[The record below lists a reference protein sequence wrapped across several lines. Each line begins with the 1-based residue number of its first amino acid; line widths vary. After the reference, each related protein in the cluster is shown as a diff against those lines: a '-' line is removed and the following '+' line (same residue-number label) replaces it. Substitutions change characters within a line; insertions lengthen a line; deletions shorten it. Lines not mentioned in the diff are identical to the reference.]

1 MKLIIMSTESFDF
14 KIREKLEEI
23 SADLIHLHS
32 TRLFDNLV
40 MNKNWQSK
48 PVTRLMFFDM
58 ITYTSMGDQDLA
70 IDGLRVS
77 EEMLD
82 DIDDLLW
89 VYDYSTRMKIILPL
103 LFQIWRLGFITTKRL
118 LDHGEPSANGGHPCT
133 NMITGTRFLARSFV
147 NLYSNAAIDERVE
160 FLGLLTEILND
171 ICLNLNASL
180 K

>member
-1 MKLIIMSTESFDF
+1 MSTESFDF

-82 DIDDLLW
+82 EIDNLLW
-89 VYDYSTRMKIILPL
+89 VYDYSTRMKIILPEVEPRIHFAL
-103 LFQIWRLGFITTKRL
+103 NCGAKSCPPIKTFSGNEGTFIVHKAKFRKL
-118 LDHGEPSANGGHPCT
+118 VSCVC
-133 NMITGTRFLARSFV
+133 MKV
-147 NLYSNAAIDERVE
+147 NDV
-160 FLGLLTEILND
+160 
-171 ICLNLNASL
+171 
-180 K
+180 